1 MQLAAFTDEL
11 TPFLAMEVMERGIEL
26 TAAGHDVVQLAVG
39 EPEGPP
45 PAAVLAATTASIE
58 RGETRYTSSR
68 GLAQLREAIALD
80 ASVRRGC
87 SVSAQRVIVTSGTS
101 PALHMALRVLLEPGD
116 EVLIPTPHYPCYPN
130 MVLACGG
137 RPVFVPTSASDGYTI
152 DPARVRAALNPRTRC
167 IVVASP
173 SNPTGAIQPREV
185 VHELAALGLPILSD
199 EIYDGLVFD
208 GARVTSPLA
217 LSEDTFVFDGFSKRY
232 AMTGYR
238 LGYVIAPAQA
248 MRSLQSLQQNLHI
261 SASMFAQHAGLA
273 ALEAG
278 GPFLAA
284 MQREYGE
291 RRRTL
296 IDGVR
301 ALGLDVASEPAG
313 AFYVLADARKLG
325 KSSMALALDWLERAH
340 VAVAPGRDFG
350 EAAEGFIRFS
360 YATSLPR
367 IREGLDRLG
376 RLLTEAR

>member
-137 RPVFVPTSASDGYTI
+137 RPVFVPTSASDGYAI

>member
-1 MQLAAFTDEL
+1 MQLAAFTDQL

-26 TAAGHDVVQLAVG
+26 AAAGHDVVQMGVG

-45 PAAVLAATTASIE
+45 PAAVIAATTAAIE

-68 GLAQLREAIALD
+68 GLSELCDVIAREA
-80 ASVRRGC
+80 SERRGC
-87 SVSAQRVIVTSGTS
+87 AVDSGQVIVTSGTS
-101 PALHMALRVLLEPGD
+101 PALYMVLRVLLEPGD

-137 RPVFVPTSASDGYTI
+137 KPVFVPTSAHDNYAI
-152 DPARVRAALNPRTRC
+152 DVARVRAAMTTRTRC

-185 VHELAALGLPILSD
+185 VEQLAALGLPILSD

-208 GARVTSPLA
+208 GARVSSPLG
-217 LSEDTFVFDGFSKRY
+217 LCDDVFVFDGFSKRY

-238 LGYVIAPAQA
+238 LGYVIAPRGA

-261 SASMFAQHAGLA
+261 SASMFAQRAGVA
-273 ALEAG
+273 AIEHGA
-278 GPFLAA
+278 PYVTA
-284 MQREYGE
+284 MQRDYDA
-291 RRRTL
+291 RRKLLVEGAR
-296 IDGVR
+296 G
-301 ALGLDVASEPAG
+301 LGLEVPAIPNG
-313 AFYVLADARKLG
+313 AFYVLADARKLSRG

-360 YATSLPR
+360 YAASMPA
-367 IREGLDRLG
+367 IREGLARL
-376 RLLTEAR
+376 ARVV